1 MNKNLKT
8 TSHLLPRHQK
18 LVGSELQQANQCNEK
33 KKICRPFVD
42 DAFFGEADD
51 EREEAVLEVL
61 LERDVDVEPDDELSS
76 DEPVVLPDEEL
87 DEDSCLLRPL
97 SLSLLSFSGLLSTIY
112 RTIQCYFYIT
122 KFQYALNKKRKKKI
136 K

>member
-1 MNKNLKT
+1 MNY
-8 TSHLLPRHQK
+8 SK
-18 LVGSELQQANQCNEK
+18 LISATKK